1 MPPDAFGPFRVLH
14 QIGAGALGPVFRA
27 YDAQQERLVAVK
39 LFRLDLTPERL
50 PQLVAGFQR
59 LIDAKLVHPAVAAP
73 IATGLVGTSAYLAQ
87 DFVAADSLEIVI
99 REFGPVP
106 PDEAARVALQLA
118 GALDFAAAANIWHG
132 ALHPQD
138 IFLAS
143 DDIKLTGLGVA
154 QALEAVMA
162 PATVRRPYSAP
173 ERVAGGQWDRRAD
186 VYGLAVVI
194 AEMIAGRRLSGSGP
208 RAVQGLLGS
217 SGVDADTMRAVF
229 ARALA
234 DDPNQRFATALAF
247 VKALRQATRGAV
259 KEAAA
264 PRVLLPETVIEP
276 RLPLAD
282 PVTFVPEVTVA
293 GDPLSDFD
301 LAASAAVPETAAA
314 PSTPTL
320 DADVL
325 REFDAAVRIDDDD
338 VKERIKEIDTLM
350 LHPAVAPRVEAA
362 VAETHDANALRAATP
377 PASGEAATRAAAVVA
392 DAPLKRPAPPAQTTR
407 RSVESRSQ
415 SAVWPIALA
424 LLVGLIVGVAVGF
437 FVFGDRAS
445 RSGDAPTQADN
456 SAPLEKP
463 APPPTAALSPDPSA
477 PSTAPNAAT
486 PVAGPPPS
494 AAAPGPA
501 APAAAADAPRAP
513 GVEVSPPVSAPV
525 SPSTGRSNAPAATA
539 TRNGSRPAD
548 RPTERPADRPDRQ
561 VPRPP
566 TAAETPAPAAATE
579 AVGRVLVRSSPAGA
593 RVVLD
598 GKEVGITPVTVRAV
612 AFGTHT
618 VRVSREGYVDDE
630 RRVAISARRP
640 SQSLIVE
647 LSRVRQGRSDADEA
661 PVRFTA
667 ALVIES
673 RPPGASVFLNGA
685 RVGTTPLT
693 LATVATGS
701 QALRLELDGYRRWT
715 SSIRVVAGER
725 NRITASLEQ

>member
-1 MPPDAFGPFRVLH
+1 V
-14 QIGAGALGPVFRA
+14 
-27 YDAQQERLVAVK
+27 QQERLVAVK
-39 LFRLDLTPERL
+39 LFHLDLAPARL
-50 PQLVAGFQR
+50 PELVAGFQR
-59 LIDAKLVHPAVAAP
+59 LIDAKLVHPAVATP
-73 IATGLVGTSAYLAQ
+73 IATGVVGTSAYLAQ

-132 ALHPQD
+132 TLHPQD

-154 QALEAVMA
+154 QALEHVRV
-162 PATVRRPYSAP
+162 PPTLRRPYSAP
-173 ERVAGGQWDRRAD
+173 ERIAGGPWDRRAD

-194 AEMIAGRRLSGSGP
+194 AEMIAGRRLSESGP

-217 SGVDADTMRAVF
+217 AGVNADTMRAVF

-234 DDPNQRFATALAF
+234 DDPNVRFATALAF

-259 KEAAA
+259 KQAAA
-264 PRVLLPETVIEP
+264 PRVLLRETVVEP

-282 PVTFVPEVTVA
+282 PVAFVPELTAA

-301 LAASAAVPETAAA
+301 LATSLPVPEIADRA
-314 PSTPTL
+314 PSPPIL
-320 DADVL
+320 EADVL
-325 REFDAAVRIDDDD
+325 RDFDAALRVDDED
-338 VKERIKEIDTLM
+338 VKERIKEVDTLM
-350 LHPAVAPRVEAA
+350 LHPALAPRVEAA
-362 VAETHDANALRAATP
+362 VPDTHETNAIGAADAAVAPA
-377 PASGEAATRAAAVVA
+377 ASGDAATRAAAVVA
-392 DAPLKRPAPPAQTTR
+392 EAPLKRPAPFAPAAR
-407 RSVESRSQ
+407 RPVESRSQ

-437 FVFGDRAS
+437 YVFGDRAG
-445 RSGDAPTQADN
+445 RGVDVPTQADN
-456 SAPLEKP
+456 SVSPERSV
-463 APPPTAALSPDPSA
+463 APPPPPAPAPAPEPSPS
-477 PSTAPNAAT
+477 SAAT
-486 PVAGPPPS
+486 P
-494 AAAPGPA
+494 AAVP
-501 APAAAADAPRAP
+501 
-513 GVEVSPPVSAPV
+513 
-525 SPSTGRSNAPAATA
+525 
-539 TRNGSRPAD
+539 D
-548 RPTERPADRPDRQ
+548 RPTDRPAAIRPDRQ
-561 VPRPP
+561 VPPATP
-566 TAAETPAPAAATE
+566 AAEIPAPAPPPE
-579 AVGRVLVRSSPAGA
+579 AGGRVLVRSSPAGA

-598 GKEVGITPVTVRAV
+598 GKEVGITPVTVRAL

-618 VRVSREGYVDDE
+618 VRVSRDGYVDDE

-640 SQSLIVE
+640 AQSLIVE
-647 LSRVRQGRSDADEA
+647 LARVGQNRSDAGEA
-661 PVRFTA
+661 PARFTA

-673 RPPGASVFLNGA
+673 RPPGAIVFLNGA

-693 LATVATGS
+693 LASVATGS